1 MGLEPTTLGTTNQCS
16 NQLSYIH
23 RFSRAT
29 KIKKYLHY
37 KTNKL
42 WAFIICL
49 ISSFV
54 KRNME
59 ETAAKI
65 TLNVEGMDCSSC
77 ALGITKSLTK
87 LGLKDVNVNFATG
100 EAVFKEDKAIELTSV
115 VNNIEGLGYKVID
128 FKKEEAGKRAWTKV
142 EKLFYFSLLFTVP
155 LFLHMFLPFHFLH
168 NPLVQLGLSIPVVVV
183 GMYHFGKSALGSLR
197 SGVPNMDVLIA
208 IGAGSAFVYSLS
220 GTIIYYGLPEVSNFL
235 FYETAATIITLV
247 LLGNVIEHRSVKQ
260 TTTAIKELSALQE
273 GKAKLVVIKDGKE
286 EIEETNIESII
297 KYDVVVV
304 NTGDRIPVDGEIV
317 AGNASVDES
326 MLTGES
332 IPAEKTVGDAV
343 TGGTISV
350 NGNIRVRAKKVGK
363 DTVLAHI
370 IELVKNAQNTKPSI
384 QKLGDRVSAVFV
396 PAVVGIAVLTF
407 VISYF
412 AAGLTLQSSLMHS
425 IAVLVI
431 SCPCAMGL
439 ATPTAVMAGLGR
451 AAKRGILIK
460 GGQTLEEFAQVEKV
474 VFDKTGTLTTGKFS
488 IKKIVSYN
496 GTEEQKIID
505 LLYAMEKNSSHP
517 IAKSIVE
524 NLKSKAAN
532 LNLTD
537 VKEEKGLGISA
548 IDKEGTIIKA
558 GSFRIAENQ
567 AENKT
572 HNIYLM
578 INGTLAG
585 AVDLEDEIQPYA
597 KEAIALL
604 NGVGIETIML
614 SGDKKERCEELAA
627 KLGIKKV
634 YSEQSPAQKLA
645 IAEQLSQTS
654 KIAMVG
660 DGINDAPAL
669 AKAQVGISL
678 SNATQVAVQ
687 SADIIL
693 LGSSGMKQ
701 LYESLLISKHT
712 LKTIKQNLFWAFFY
726 NVIAIPIAAFGFL
739 NPMVGALSMAF
750 SDVIVIGN
758 SIRLKTKKLD

>member
-1 MGLEPTTLGTTNQCS
+1 
-16 NQLSYIH
+16 
-23 RFSRAT
+23 
-29 KIKKYLHY
+29 
-37 KTNKL
+37 
-42 WAFIICL
+42 
-49 ISSFV
+49 
-54 KRNME
+54 ME
-59 ETAAKI
+59 EVAAKI

-100 EAVFKEDKAIELTSV
+100 EAVFKEDKAIEITSV
-115 VNNIEGLGYKVID
+115 VSNIEGLGYKVID
-128 FKKEEAGKRAWTKV
+128 SKKEETGTREWTKV
-142 EKLFYFSLLFTVP
+142 EKLFYFSLIFTVP
-155 LFLHMFLPFHFLH
+155 LFLHMFLPFHILH

-197 SGVPNMDVLIA
+197 SGVPNMDVLIT
-208 IGAGSAFVYSLS
+208 IGAGSAFIYSLA
-220 GTIIYYGLPEVSNFL
+220 GTIMYYGSPDVSNFL

-260 TTTAIKELSALQE
+260 TTTAIKDLSALQE

-286 EIEETNIESII
+286 EIEETDIEQII

-304 NTGDRIPVDGEIV
+304 NTGDRIPVDGEIIS
-317 AGNASVDES
+317 GNASVDES

-332 IPAEKTVGDAV
+332 IPAEKSIGDAV
-343 TGGTISV
+343 TGGTILVS
-350 NGNIRVRAKKVGK
+350 GNIRVRAKKVGK

-384 QKLGDRVSAVFV
+384 QKLGDKVSAVFV

-407 VISYF
+407 VVSYF
-412 AAGLTLQSSLMHS
+412 AAGLSLQSSLMHS

-460 GGQTLEEFAQVEKV
+460 GGQTLEEFAQVKKV

-505 LLYAMEKNSSHP
+505 LLYAIEKNSSHP
-517 IAKSIVE
+517 IAKSLVE
-524 NLKSKAAN
+524 NLKSKVTN
-532 LNLTD
+532 LELSN

-548 IDKEGTIIKA
+548 TDKDGNVIKA
-558 GSFRIAENQ
+558 GSFRIAENKS
-567 AENKT
+567 ENKE

-585 AVDLEDEIQPYA
+585 GVDLEDEIQPYA
-597 KEAIALL
+597 KEAIGLL
-604 NGVGIETIML
+604 NGAGIETIML

-634 YSEQSPAQKLA
+634 YSEQSPAQKLE
-645 IAEQLSQTS
+645 IVEQLSQSS

-687 SADIIL
+687 SAGIIL

-701 LYESLLISKHT
+701 LYEALLVSKHT

>member
-1 MGLEPTTLGTTNQCS
+1 
-16 NQLSYIH
+16 
-23 RFSRAT
+23 
-29 KIKKYLHY
+29 
-37 KTNKL
+37 
-42 WAFIICL
+42 
-49 ISSFV
+49 
-54 KRNME
+54 ME
-59 ETAAKI
+59 ENAAKI

-100 EAVFKEDKAIELTSV
+100 EAVFKEDKAIELKSV
-115 VNNIEGLGYKVID
+115 VSTIEGLGYKVID
-128 FKKEEAGKRAWTKV
+128 SKKEETGTREWTKV
-142 EKLFYFSLLFTVP
+142 EKLFYFSLIFTVP

-168 NPLVQLGLSIPVVVV
+168 NPLVQLGLSIPVVAV

-197 SGVPNMDVLIA
+197 SGVPNMDVLIT
-208 IGAGSAFVYSLS
+208 IGAGSAFIYSLA
-220 GTIIYYGLPEVSNFL
+220 GTIMYYGSPDVSNFL

-286 EIEETNIESII
+286 EIEETDIENII

-304 NTGDRIPVDGEIV
+304 NTGDKIPVDGEV
-317 AGNASVDES
+317 VSGNASVDES

-332 IPAEKTVGDAV
+332 IPAEKAMGDAV
-343 TGGTISV
+343 TGGTILVS
-350 NGNIRVRAKKVGK
+350 GNLRVRAKKVGK
-363 DTVLAHI
+363 ETVLAHI

-384 QKLGDRVSAVFV
+384 QKLGDKVSAVFV

-412 AAGLTLQSSLMHS
+412 AAGLSLQSSLMHS

-451 AAKRGILIK
+451 AAKKGILIK
-460 GGQTLEEFAQVEKV
+460 GGQTLEEFAQVKKV

-505 LLYAMEKNSSHP
+505 LLYALEKNSSHP

-524 NLKSKAAN
+524 NLKSKAAVLILSN
-532 LNLTD
+532 
-537 VKEEKGLGISA
+537 VKEEKGLGISGT
-548 IDKEGTIIKA
+548 DKEGNVIKA
-558 GSFRIAENQ
+558 GSFRIAENE
-567 AENKT
+567 AGNKT
-572 HNIYLM
+572 HNIYLT

-597 KEAIALL
+597 KEAIGLL
-604 NGVGIETIML
+604 NEAGIETIML

-627 KLGIKKV
+627 KLGIQKV
-634 YSEQSPAQKLA
+634 YSEQSPAQKLE
-645 IAEQLSQTS
+645 IVEQLSQTS

-687 SADIIL
+687 SAGIIL

-701 LYESLLISKHT
+701 LYEALLVSKHT

>member
-1 MGLEPTTLGTTNQCS
+1 
-16 NQLSYIH
+16 
-23 RFSRAT
+23 
-29 KIKKYLHY
+29 
-37 KTNKL
+37 
-42 WAFIICL
+42 
-49 ISSFV
+49 
-54 KRNME
+54 ME
-59 ETAAKI
+59 ESVAKI

-128 FKKEEAGKRAWTKV
+128 SKKEEAGKRAWTKV

-197 SGVPNMDVLIA
+197 SGVPNMDVLIT
-208 IGAGSAFVYSLS
+208 IGAGSAFVYSLA
-220 GTIIYYGLPEVSNFL
+220 GTILYYGSPDVSNFL

-317 AGNASVDES
+317 TGNASVDES

-332 IPAEKTVGDAV
+332 IPAEKTIGDAV
-343 TGGTISV
+343 TGGTILI

-384 QKLGDRVSAVFV
+384 QKLGDKVSAVFV

-488 IKKIVSYN
+488 IRKIVSYN

-505 LLYAMEKNSSHP
+505 LLYSLEKNSSHP
-517 IAKSIVE
+517 IAKSLIE
-524 NLKSKAAN
+524 NLKSKAGNVAVS
-532 LNLTD
+532 D

-548 IDKEGTIIKA
+548 TDKDGTVIKA

-567 AENKT
+567 AENKA
-572 HNIYLM
+572 HNIYLT

-604 NGVGIETIML
+604 NGAGIETIML

-634 YSEQSPAQKLA
+634 YSEQSPAQKLE
-645 IAEQLSQTS
+645 IVEQLSQTS

-669 AKAQVGISL
+669 AKAQVGVSL

-693 LGSSGMKQ
+693 LGSAGMKQ

>member
-1 MGLEPTTLGTTNQCS
+1 
-16 NQLSYIH
+16 
-23 RFSRAT
+23 
-29 KIKKYLHY
+29 
-37 KTNKL
+37 
-42 WAFIICL
+42 
-49 ISSFV
+49 
-54 KRNME
+54 ME
-59 ETAAKI
+59 ENAAKI

-77 ALGITKSLTK
+77 ALGITNSLTK

-128 FKKEEAGKRAWTKV
+128 SKKEETGKRAWTKV

-168 NPLVQLGLSIPVVVV
+168 HPLVQLGLSIPVVAA

-197 SGVPNMDVLIA
+197 SGVPNMDVLIT
-208 IGAGSAFVYSLS
+208 IGAGSAFVYSLA
-220 GTIIYYGLPEVSNFL
+220 GTILYHGLPEVSNFL

-260 TTTAIKELSALQE
+260 TTTAIKDLSALQE

-286 EIEETNIESII
+286 EIEETAIEQII

-304 NTGDRIPVDGEIV
+304 NTGDRIPVDGEV
-317 AGNASVDES
+317 VSGTATVDES

-332 IPAEKTVGDAV
+332 IPAEKAMGDAV
-343 TGGTISV
+343 TGGTILVS
-350 NGNIRVRAKKVGK
+350 GNLRVKTKKVGK
-363 DTVLAHI
+363 ETVLAHI

-384 QKLGDRVSAVFV
+384 QKLGDKVSAVFV

-407 VISYF
+407 VVSYF
-412 AAGLTLQSSLMHS
+412 AAGLSLQSSLMHS

-451 AAKRGILIK
+451 AAKKGILIK
-460 GGQTLEEFAQVEKV
+460 GGQTLEEFAQVKKV

-505 LLYAMEKNSSHP
+505 LLYALEKNSSHP
-517 IAKSIVE
+517 IAKSLVE
-524 NLKSKAAN
+524 NLKSKAAKVELSN
-532 LNLTD
+532 

-548 IDKEGTIIKA
+548 TDKEGTVIKA

-572 HNIYLM
+572 HNIYLT
-578 INGTLAG
+578 INGKLAG

-597 KEAIALL
+597 KEAIGLL
-604 NGVGIETIML
+604 NAAGIETIML
-614 SGDKKERCEELAA
+614 SGDKKERCDELAA

-634 YSEQSPAQKLA
+634 YSEQSPAQKLE
-645 IAEQLSQTS
+645 IVDQLSQTS

-687 SADIIL
+687 SAGIIL

-701 LYESLLISKHT
+701 LYEALLVSKHT

-758 SIRLKTKKLD
+758 SIWLKTKKLD

>member
-1 MGLEPTTLGTTNQCS
+1 
-16 NQLSYIH
+16 
-23 RFSRAT
+23 
-29 KIKKYLHY
+29 
-37 KTNKL
+37 
-42 WAFIICL
+42 
-49 ISSFV
+49 
-54 KRNME
+54 ME
-59 ETAAKI
+59 ESAAKI

-115 VNNIEGLGYKVID
+115 VSNIEGLGYKVINS
-128 FKKEEAGKRAWTKV
+128 KKEETGKRAWTKV

-168 NPLVQLGLSIPVVVV
+168 HPLVQLGLSIPVVIV

-197 SGVPNMDVLIA
+197 SGVPNMDVLIT
-208 IGAGSAFVYSLS
+208 IGAGSAFVYSLA
-220 GTIIYYGLPEVSNFL
+220 GTIMYYGMPEVSNFL

-260 TTTAIKELSALQE
+260 TTTAIKDLSALQE

-286 EIEETNIESII
+286 EIEETDIEQII

-304 NTGDRIPVDGEIV
+304 NTGDRIPVDGEV
-317 AGNASVDES
+317 VSGNASVDES

-332 IPAEKTVGDAV
+332 IPAEKAIGDAV
-343 TGGTISV
+343 TGGTILVS
-350 NGNIRVRAKKVGK
+350 GNIRVRAKKVGK
-363 DTVLAHI
+363 ETVLAHI

-384 QKLGDRVSAVFV
+384 QKLGDKVSAVFV

-407 VISYF
+407 VISYY
-412 AAGLTLQSSLMHS
+412 AAGLTLQNSLMHS

-451 AAKRGILIK
+451 AAKKGILIK
-460 GGQTLEEFAQVEKV
+460 GGQTLEEFAQVKKV

-488 IKKIVSYN
+488 IKKVVSYN

-505 LLYAMEKNSSHP
+505 LLYALEKNSSHP
-517 IAKSIVE
+517 IAKSLVE

-532 LNLTD
+532 VMVSD
-537 VKEEKGLGISA
+537 VKEEKGSGISA
-548 IDKEGTIIKA
+548 SDKEGNVIKA

-572 HNIYLM
+572 HNIYLT
-578 INGTLAG
+578 INGKLAG

-597 KEAIALL
+597 KEAIGLL
-604 NGVGIETIML
+604 NGAGIETIML
-614 SGDKKERCEELAA
+614 SGDKKERCEELAT

-634 YSEQSPAQKLA
+634 YSEQSPAQKLE
-645 IAEQLSQTS
+645 IVEQLSQAT

-687 SADIIL
+687 SAGIIL

-701 LYESLLISKHT
+701 LYEALLVSKHT
-712 LKTIKQNLFWAFFY
+712 LITIKQNLFWAFFY

-758 SIRLKTKKLD
+758 SIRLKTKKLS

>member
-1 MGLEPTTLGTTNQCS
+1 
-16 NQLSYIH
+16 
-23 RFSRAT
+23 
-29 KIKKYLHY
+29 
-37 KTNKL
+37 
-42 WAFIICL
+42 
-49 ISSFV
+49 V

-100 EAVFKEDKAIELTSV
+100 EAVFKEDKAIEHTSV
-115 VNNIEGLGYKVID
+115 VSTIEGLGYKVID
-128 FKKEEAGKRAWTKV
+128 SRKEETGKREWTKV

-197 SGVPNMDVLIA
+197 SGVPNMDVLIT
-208 IGAGSAFVYSLS
+208 IGAGSAFVYSLA
-220 GTIIYYGLPEVSNFL
+220 GTILYYGSPDVSNFL

-286 EIEETNIESII
+286 EIEETNIENII
-297 KYDVVVV
+297 KFDVVVV
-304 NTGDRIPVDGEIV
+304 NTGDRIPVDGEV
-317 AGNASVDES
+317 VSGNASVDES

-332 IPAEKTVGDAV
+332 IPAEKTIGDAV
-343 TGGTISV
+343 TGGTILV

-363 DTVLAHI
+363 ETVLAHI

-384 QKLGDRVSAVFV
+384 QKLGDKVSAVFV

-488 IKKIVSYN
+488 IRKIVSYN

-505 LLYAMEKNSSHP
+505 LLYA
-517 IAKSIVE
+517 
-524 NLKSKAAN
+524 L
-532 LNLTD
+532 
-537 VKEEKGLGISA
+537 EKG
-548 IDKEGTIIKA
+548 
-558 GSFRIAENQ
+558 
-567 AENKT
+567 
-572 HNIYLM
+572 
-578 INGTLAG
+578 
-585 AVDLEDEIQPYA
+585 
-597 KEAIALL
+597 
-604 NGVGIETIML
+604 
-614 SGDKKERCEELAA
+614 
-627 KLGIKKV
+627 
-634 YSEQSPAQKLA
+634 
-645 IAEQLSQTS
+645 
-654 KIAMVG
+654 
-660 DGINDAPAL
+660 
-669 AKAQVGISL
+669 
-678 SNATQVAVQ
+678 
-687 SADIIL
+687 IL
-693 LGSSGMKQ
+693 
-701 LYESLLISKHT
+701 HT
-712 LKTIKQNLFWAFFY
+712 
-726 NVIAIPIAAFGFL
+726 
-739 NPMVGALSMAF
+739 
-750 SDVIVIGN
+750 
-758 SIRLKTKKLD
+758 R

>member
-286 EIEETNIESII
+286 EIE
-297 KYDVVVV
+297 
-304 NTGDRIPVDGEIV
+304 
-317 AGNASVDES
+317 
-326 MLTGES
+326 
-332 IPAEKTVGDAV
+332 
-343 TGGTISV
+343 
-350 NGNIRVRAKKVGK
+350 
-363 DTVLAHI
+363 
-370 IELVKNAQNTKPSI
+370 
-384 QKLGDRVSAVFV
+384 
-396 PAVVGIAVLTF
+396 
-407 VISYF
+407 
-412 AAGLTLQSSLMHS
+412 
-425 IAVLVI
+425 
-431 SCPCAMGL
+431 
-439 ATPTAVMAGLGR
+439 
-451 AAKRGILIK
+451 
-460 GGQTLEEFAQVEKV
+460 
-474 VFDKTGTLTTGKFS
+474 
-488 IKKIVSYN
+488 
-496 GTEEQKIID
+496 
-505 LLYAMEKNSSHP
+505 
-517 IAKSIVE
+517 
-524 NLKSKAAN
+524 
-532 LNLTD
+532 
-537 VKEEKGLGISA
+537 
-548 IDKEGTIIKA
+548 
-558 GSFRIAENQ
+558 
-567 AENKT
+567 
-572 HNIYLM
+572 
-578 INGTLAG
+578 
-585 AVDLEDEIQPYA
+585 
-597 KEAIALL
+597 
-604 NGVGIETIML
+604 
-614 SGDKKERCEELAA
+614 
-627 KLGIKKV
+627 
-634 YSEQSPAQKLA
+634 
-645 IAEQLSQTS
+645 
-654 KIAMVG
+654 
-660 DGINDAPAL
+660 
-669 AKAQVGISL
+669 
-678 SNATQVAVQ
+678 
-687 SADIIL
+687 
-693 LGSSGMKQ
+693 
-701 LYESLLISKHT
+701 
-712 LKTIKQNLFWAFFY
+712 
-726 NVIAIPIAAFGFL
+726 
-739 NPMVGALSMAF
+739 
-750 SDVIVIGN
+750 
-758 SIRLKTKKLD
+758 

>member
-1 MGLEPTTLGTTNQCS
+1 
-16 NQLSYIH
+16 
-23 RFSRAT
+23 
-29 KIKKYLHY
+29 
-37 KTNKL
+37 
-42 WAFIICL
+42 
-49 ISSFV
+49 
-54 KRNME
+54 ME

-100 EAVFKEDKAIELTSV
+100 EAVFKEDKAIEFTSV
-115 VNNIEGLGYKVID
+115 VSTIEGLGYKVID
-128 FKKEEAGKRAWTKV
+128 SKKEEAGKRAWTKV

-168 NPLVQLGLSIPVVVV
+168 HPLVQLGLSIPVVAV

-197 SGVPNMDVLIA
+197 SGVPNMDVLIT
-208 IGAGSAFVYSLS
+208 IGAGSAFVYSLA
-220 GTIIYYGLPEVSNFL
+220 GTILYYGSPDVSNFL

-260 TTTAIKELSALQE
+260 TTTAIKDLSALQE
-273 GKAKLVVIKDGKE
+273 GKAKLVVIKEGKE
-286 EIEETNIESII
+286 EIEETDIEQII

-304 NTGDRIPVDGEIV
+304 NTGDRIPVDGEV
-317 AGNASVDES
+317 VSGNASVDES

-332 IPAEKTVGDAV
+332 IPAEKAIGDVV
-343 TGGTISV
+343 TGGTILVS
-350 NGNIRVRAKKVGK
+350 GNLRVRAKKVGK
-363 DTVLAHI
+363 ETVLAHI

-384 QKLGDRVSAVFV
+384 QKLGDKVSAVFV
-396 PAVVGIAVLTF
+396 PAVVGIAALTF

-451 AAKRGILIK
+451 AAKKGILIK
-460 GGQTLEEFAQVEKV
+460 GGQTLEEFAQVKKV

-488 IKKIVSYN
+488 IKKVVSYN
-496 GTEEQKIID
+496 GTEEKKIID

-517 IAKSIVE
+517 IAKSLVE
-524 NLKSKAAN
+524 NLKSKAVTLELSN
-532 LNLTD
+532 

-548 IDKEGTIIKA
+548 SDKEGNVIKA

-572 HNIYLM
+572 HNIYLT
-578 INGTLAG
+578 INGKLAG

-597 KEAIALL
+597 KEAIGLL
-604 NGVGIETIML
+604 NGAGIETIML

-634 YSEQSPAQKLA
+634 YSEQSPAQKLKMV
-645 IAEQLSQTS
+645 EQLSQTS

-687 SADIIL
+687 SAGIIL

-701 LYESLLISKHT
+701 LYEALLVSTHT

>member
-1 MGLEPTTLGTTNQCS
+1 
-16 NQLSYIH
+16 
-23 RFSRAT
+23 
-29 KIKKYLHY
+29 
-37 KTNKL
+37 
-42 WAFIICL
+42 
-49 ISSFV
+49 
-54 KRNME
+54 ME
-59 ETAAKI
+59 ESATKI

-77 ALGITKSLTK
+77 ALGITKSLIK

-100 EAVFKEDKAIELTSV
+100 EAVFKEDKAIELRSV
-115 VNNIEGLGYKVID
+115 VSNIEGLGYKVID
-128 FKKEEAGKRAWTKV
+128 SKKEETGKRDWTKV

-168 NPLVQLGLSIPVVVV
+168 YPLVQLGLSIPVVVV

-197 SGVPNMDVLIA
+197 SGVPNMDVLIT
-208 IGAGSAFVYSLS
+208 IGASSAFVYSLA
-220 GTIIYYGLPEVSNFL
+220 GTIMFYGSPEVSNFL

-260 TTTAIKELSALQE
+260 TTTAIKDLSALQE
-273 GKAKLVVIKDGKE
+273 GKAKLVVIRDGKE
-286 EIEETNIESII
+286 EIEETDIEQII

-304 NTGDRIPVDGEIV
+304 NTGDRIPVDGEV
-317 AGNASVDES
+317 VSGNASVDES

-332 IPAEKTVGDAV
+332 IPAEKASGDAV
-343 TGGTISV
+343 TGGTILLS
-350 NGNIRVRAKKVGK
+350 GNIRVRTKKVGK
-363 DTVLAHI
+363 ETVLAHI
-370 IELVKNAQNTKPSI
+370 IELVKNAQNTKPAI
-384 QKLGDRVSAVFV
+384 QKLGDKVSAVFV

-425 IAVLVI
+425 IALLVI

-451 AAKRGILIK
+451 AAKKGILIK
-460 GGQTLEEFAQVEKV
+460 GGQTLEEFAQVKKV

-488 IKKIVSYN
+488 IRKIVSYN

-505 LLYAMEKNSSHP
+505 QLYSMEKNSSHP
-517 IAKSIVE
+517 IAKSLVE

-532 LNLTD
+532 VELSN

-548 IDKEGTIIKA
+548 SDKEGNEIKA

-572 HNIYLM
+572 HNIYLT
-578 INGTLAG
+578 INGKLAG
-585 AVDLEDEIQPYA
+585 AVDLEDEIQPFA
-597 KEAIALL
+597 KEAIGLL
-604 NGVGIETIML
+604 NRAGIETIML

-634 YSEQSPAQKLA
+634 YFEQSPAQKLE
-645 IAEQLSQTS
+645 IVEQLSQTS

-687 SADIIL
+687 SAGIIL

-701 LYESLLISKHT
+701 LYEALLVSKHT
-712 LKTIKQNLFWAFFY
+712 LITIKQNLFWAFFY